1 MESYYFYQR
10 IQKKNET
17 VIEYLTEL
25 RRLAAKCNI
34 GQVLV
39 RALRDKF
46 VCGIKNEIIL
56 KRLLSEPDFT
66 ITKALK
72 LAQAVKVVDKSI
84 RIHKQNIKF

>member
-10 IQKKNET
+10 VQKENEA

-25 RRLAAKCNI
+25 RRLAAKCNF

-72 LAQAVKVVDKSI
+72 LA
-84 RIHKQNIKF
+84 